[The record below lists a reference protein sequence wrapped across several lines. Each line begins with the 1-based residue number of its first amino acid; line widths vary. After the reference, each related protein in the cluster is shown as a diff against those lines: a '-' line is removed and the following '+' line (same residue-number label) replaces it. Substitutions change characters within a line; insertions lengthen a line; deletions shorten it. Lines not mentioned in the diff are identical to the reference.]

1 MKTKVTTFVGT
12 RPEIIRMS
20 SIVKK
25 FERHFDHR
33 LIHTGQ
39 NPDRLMKEV
48 FFEELGLRKPDAYFR
63 EDHKS
68 LGEFLGNLFVGTE
81 RELLDHRPDAI
92 VILGDT
98 NSALSAIIAKR
109 FGIPIYHLE
118 AGNRSFD
125 ANVPEE
131 INRRIVDHIADFNF
145 PYSELARANLISE
158 GIHPRKIALM
168 GSPLLE
174 VLNDHSAAIGRSQI
188 MSKLSLKPN
197 EFFLVSA
204 HRQENVD
211 SDERL
216 LKLLESLNA
225 VAEKYRFPVLV
236 STHPRTSA
244 RIKRIKISMNPLV
257 NFHEPFGFLDYNN
270 LQSNAR
276 VVLSDS
282 GTIAE
287 ESIMLGFRAITIRDS
302 MERPEALEAG
312 SLIMCG
318 LEPERVLEALEIV
331 ENSKTPE
338 PTPVEY
344 SFTEVSMRIVY
355 FLISTVHKHALWNG
369 LHKLSK

>member
-1 MKTKVTTFVGT
+1 
-12 RPEIIRMS
+12 
-20 SIVKK
+20 
-25 FERHFDHR
+25 
-33 LIHTGQ
+33 
-39 NPDRLMKEV
+39 
-48 FFEELGLRKPDAYFR
+48 
-63 EDHKS
+63 
-68 LGEFLGNLFVGTE
+68 
-81 RELLDHRPDAI
+81 
-92 VILGDT
+92 
-98 NSALSAIIAKR
+98 
-109 FGIPIYHLE
+109 
-118 AGNRSFD
+118 
-125 ANVPEE
+125 
-131 INRRIVDHIADFNF
+131 
-145 PYSELARANLISE
+145 
-158 GIHPRKIALM
+158 
-168 GSPLLE
+168 
-174 VLNDHSAAIGRSQI
+174 
-188 MSKLSLKPN
+188 MSKLSLKSN

-225 VAEKYRFPVLV
+225 VAEKYRFPILV

-244 RIKRIKISMNPLV
+244 RIKRIKISMSPLV

-302 MERPEALEAG
+302 IERPEALEAG

-331 ENSKTPE
+331 ENSKRPE

-344 SFTEVSMRIVY
+344 SFTEVSMRIVN
-355 FLISTVHKHALWNG
+355 FLISTVHKHELWNG

>member
-1 MKTKVTTFVGT
+1 
-12 RPEIIRMS
+12 
-20 SIVKK
+20 
-25 FERHFDHR
+25 
-33 LIHTGQ
+33 
-39 NPDRLMKEV
+39 
-48 FFEELGLRKPDAYFR
+48 
-63 EDHKS
+63 
-68 LGEFLGNLFVGTE
+68 
-81 RELLDHRPDAI
+81 
-92 VILGDT
+92 
-98 NSALSAIIAKR
+98 
-109 FGIPIYHLE
+109 
-118 AGNRSFD
+118 
-125 ANVPEE
+125 
-131 INRRIVDHIADFNF
+131 
-145 PYSELARANLISE
+145 
-158 GIHPRKIALM
+158 
-168 GSPLLE
+168 
-174 VLNDHSAAIGRSQI
+174 
-188 MSKLSLKPN
+188 
-197 EFFLVSA
+197 
-204 HRQENVD
+204 VD

-216 LKLLESLNA
+216 LKLLGSLNA
-225 VAEKYRFPVLV
+225 VAEKYKFPVLV

-331 ENSKTPE
+331 ENSKRPE

-344 SFTEVSMRIVY
+344 SFTEVSMRIVN
-355 FLISTVHKHALWNG
+355 FLISTVHKHELWNG